1 MMKGCFNFIKNNMY
15 DNECA
20 YIHTI
25 KCVFTLIQEKRDLI
39 TGLKTRTNAGR
50 PDWDKVFRQIKSQG
64 HNRVTVFYCGNPN
77 VSDQIS
83 QKCDEF
89 GFTFKK
95 EIF

>member
-1 MMKGCFNFIKNNMY
+1 MKGCFYFINMRTY
-15 DNECA
+15 NIYFNLGEKRSDL
-20 YIHTI
+20 
-25 KCVFTLIQEKRDLI
+25 FTLIQEKRDLI